1 MRVQHSWQR
10 EKARVLV
17 VPKVFRCRAWG
28 QVGGGA
34 SRCKI
39 KMGVLTTRGLV
50 GSAQELALDPEDR
63 GELLAFRKL
72 TGQDEQLSCALQK
85 APWAVSLASRLEA
98 RRPV

>member
-1 MRVQHSWQR
+1 MGSS
-10 EKARVLV
+10 
-17 VPKVFRCRAWG
+17 
-28 QVGGGA
+28 GGGA
-34 SRCKI
+34 SRCKV

-50 GSAQELALDPEDR
+50 GSAQELALDPEDPEDR

-98 RRPV
+98 GRPV